1 MELEGECI
9 HLLRPGECS
18 LCKPKPPPRR
28 QHEQRHQWTETDDV
42 ACVGAWYRYDGRVP
56 AHVAADLAHLIG
68 TTEASVILRVAN
80 VDAILG
86 RGTMSNVAD
95 LTRRVARRFASMEP
109 ADRRAA
115 FEDAVGRL
123 RDRPRR

>member
-1 MELEGECI
+1 MEIEDECI

-18 LCKPKPPPRR
+18 LCKPKPPPRPK
-28 QHEQRHQWTETDDV
+28 HERRHQWTETDDV

-56 AHVAADLAHLIG
+56 SHVAADLADLIG
-68 TTEASVILRVAN
+68 TTEASIVLRVAN

-86 RGTMSNVAD
+86 GGTMSNVAN
-95 LTRRVARRFASMEP
+95 LTRTVARRFASMEP
-109 ADRRAA
+109 AARREA

-123 RDRPRR
+123 RDRPQC